1 MKKED
6 IFTKLIL
13 SLDYAVSRKFFDDLK
28 QLAKPLQIVDWLR
41 IFEIWR
47 WRASALCRAYNYQKG
62 ITSRSQ
68 EELVYKQN
76 TAINYNF
83 MEYDFMT
90 LLREQMSEADISE
103 VFLYAETMLKEQN
116 RFCSE
121 LVVVKE
127 LLLWFKESDSV
138 EGKSF
143 MALRK
148 AIDEYLE
155 LWKGKFELI

>member
-13 SLDYAVSRKFFDDLK
+13 SLDYAVSGKFFDELK
-28 QLAKPLQIVDWLR
+28 LLTTPLQIVDWLR

-47 WRASALCRAYNYQKG
+47 WRSSALCRAYNYQKG

-83 MEYDFMT
+83 MEYDFMV
-90 LLREQMSEADISE
+90 LLREQMSEADIRAI
-103 VFLYAETMLKEQN
+103 FLYAETMLKEQN
-116 RFCSE
+116 HFCSE
-121 LVVVKE
+121 LVVIKE
-127 LLLWFKESDSV
+127 FLLWFKEADSA

-143 MALRK
+143 IALRK

-155 LWKGKFELI
+155 LWQEKFELI